1 MKSTFSSKIQWLYMR
16 VPRGV
21 GAGWG
26 QEVMAV
32 RDKTI
37 QVKEEIS
44 TKSQEERV
52 EKL

>member
-1 MKSTFSSKIQWLYMR
+1 MR

-21 GAGWG
+21 GTGLG
-26 QEVMAV
+26 PGEVMVV
-32 RDKTI
+32 RGKTI

-44 TKSQEERV
+44 SKSQEERV